1 MRTKYIEIDE
11 RFSIGADPYNFILRD
26 EEREHGRKNS
36 YYSSIE
42 KMVNSFVTR
51 LLKSSLINLTNRHKN
66 SSVRGELGVDDYL
79 LTSRL
84 LSGRIS
90 VLVADIT
97 TSLKHKLEQLKKD
110 VE

>member
-1 MRTKYIEIDE
+1 
-11 RFSIGADPYNFILRD
+11 
-26 EEREHGRKNS
+26 
-36 YYSSIE
+36 
-42 KMVNSFVTR
+42 
-51 LLKSSLINLTNRHKN
+51 
-66 SSVRGELGVDDYL
+66 